1 MNEPIDR
8 LPPPPLSAASSD
20 VPARYNPWAIASLVS
35 GILTW
40 FSAPLFFLVVPT
52 PLCTLA
58 AIVAGHVARSQLK
71 RDPGQEGNW
80 MAITG
85 LVLGWG
91 MVLTMV
97 LIALAV
103 LLVFGGI
110 AAFLAYIGN

>member
-8 LPPPPLSAASSD
+8 LPPPSPSAAGSD
-20 VPARYNPWAIASLVS
+20 VPARYNPWAIASLVA

-71 RDPGQEGNW
+71 RDPAQEGNW

-91 MVLTMV
+91 MVLTLV

-103 LLVFGGI
+103 LLVFGGV
-110 AAFLAYIGN
+110 AAFLAYFGH